1 LPRISRGF
9 RSALLA
15 VLAAALAGCPDGG
28 LGRPADRPD
37 FPADLAWS
45 FLRQQLAFGPR
56 YAGHEG
62 HARQLAWLVEQLD
75 LRADTV
81 LVQPFAHTTADG
93 EALRLVNVVARFR
106 PEAAERVLLVAHRD
120 TRRRGEGSRDPLD
133 RDRPV
138 PGAND
143 AASAVVVMLA
153 LSEIFAQQKPDAG
166 VDLLFADG
174 EDYGPGAADLFRGT
188 RHYLAHLPP
197 GRKPRHAIVLELVGE
212 RRGRFPRDSASLAA
226 APALVDRM
234 WGIARQMRLDTVFT
248 ADTGRTARDE
258 RVGLLSAAG
267 IPAVLV
273 SDPVYG
279 PGNRFWG
286 GVDDVIPLLD
296 PETLGAV
303 GEVVAEVVY
312 RGIPAAK

>member
-1 LPRISRGF
+1 M
-9 RSALLA
+9 
-15 VLAAALAGCPDGG
+15 LAGCSGGG
-28 LGRPADRPD
+28 LGSPAERPD
-37 FPADLAWS
+37 FPPDLAWS

-56 YAGHEG
+56 HAGHAG
-62 HARQLAWLVEQLD
+62 HARQLQWLVEQLD

-81 LVQPFAHTTADG
+81 IVQPFAHTAADG
-93 EALRLVNVVARFR
+93 AVLRLTNVVARFR

-120 TRRRGEGSRDPLD
+120 TRRRGQGSRDPLD

-143 AASAVVVMLA
+143 AASAVAVLLA
-153 LSEIFAQQKPDAG
+153 LAELFAQQKPEVG

-174 EDYGPGAADLFRGT
+174 DDYGPGPDDLFLGT
-188 RHYLAHLPP
+188 RRYLANPLP
-197 GRKPRHAIVLELVGE
+197 GAKPRWAIVLELVGE

-226 APALVDRM
+226 APALVERV
-234 WGIARQMRLDTVFT
+234 WGIAGQMRLDTVFT

-258 RVGLLSAAG
+258 RVRLLAAG
-267 IPAVLV
+267 GIAPVLIN
-273 SDPVYG
+273 DPMYG

-312 RGIPAAK
+312 RGIPAER